1 MHSGSKSLGAINSA
15 KQVLKLFMLDA
26 IQRLGKPISRLLVS
40 RNLDYHNS
48 ASVNLLT
55 NEVVLNVHVLRSGI
69 SSRRL
74 VEKVDG
80 WLVIL
85 V

>member
-1 MHSGSKSLGAINSA
+1 
-15 KQVLKLFMLDA
+15 MLDA

-55 NEVVLNVHVLRSGI
+55 NEVVLDVHMLRSGI

-74 VEKVDG
+74 IKKVDS